1 MSEIQTPLFPLPQS
15 FAAAVGEA
23 KGNNTLNL
31 AGTGLSG
38 SAWIECFQCFLEA
51 DSEYGS
57 ELLQRYLWLLW
68 EFHKPK
74 AFVLVSV
81 FQRTIRM
88 EGSGAPIGRVGG
100 GGGGM
105 VELELTLP
113 FWPLKKLQTQ
123 IWDIMEPNVSLHYG
137 TQCLPPVMRT
147 RELLYDFH
155 TYSQM
160 KCRGSLLFPVI
171 KAKRVVVLISV
182 ESKYQS

>member
-100 GGGGM
+100 GGGYGGAGAHITF
-105 VELELTLP
+105 LTP
-113 FWPLKKLQTQ
+113 EEAS
-123 IWDIMEPNVSLHYG
+123 DSDMGHYG
-137 TQCLPPVMRT
+137 TQCLPPLWNPMSPSSYEDQRT
-147 RELLYDFH
+147 FVWLSY
-155 TYSQM
+155 
-160 KCRGSLLFPVI
+160 LFPD
-171 KAKRVVVLISV
+171 
-182 ESKYQS
+182 EM